1 MKLYEHIDAFW
12 NKIVAYKINNSN
24 AVIVDDI
31 GSARAVEDFIL

>member
-31 GSARAVEDFIL
+31 GFARAVENFII